1 MVWPFSSLQK
11 HANFVHSLIFLSI
24 DLEIMLVMKGL
35 SMFGKNGS
43 GTKYHYNEIISYLDL
58 FIPGKLMGFFTTK
71 KGSYVTVD
79 TSTYNRLLVMLQ
91 SWNGP

>member
-1 MVWPFSSLQK
+1 MTFFFLAKACQLCRFP
-11 HANFVHSLIFLSI
+11 HFLSI

-71 KGSYVTVD
+71 KV
-79 TSTYNRLLVMLQ
+79 LMLQ
-91 SWNGP
+91 

>member
-1 MVWPFSSLQK
+1 MSTLSIPSFL
-11 HANFVHSLIFLSI
+11 LSI

-43 GTKYHYNEIISYLDL
+43 RTKYHYNEIISYLDL

-71 KGSYVTVD
+71 KV
-79 TSTYNRLLVMLQ
+79 LMLQ
-91 SWNGP
+91 